1 MLALLRDN
9 ALLLLF
15 VVAAIG
21 YVLGRVRV
29 AGVGLGV
36 AAVLFAGLAIGALD
50 RELKLPEI
58 VQQLGLVVFVYTVG
72 VSSGPGFFAAFRRRG
87 LRDNGLA
94 LGAIVVGAA
103 LAAALGHLAA
113 LRPGVLVGA
122 FTGALTNTP
131 ALAGV
136 VEALRRAGA
145 DESRLADPVVGYSV
159 AYPMGVLGLL
169 AAMVVAKRL
178 RPSEDAP
185 PESVAAPTTLVTL
198 TARVTRE
205 EATRAPAQAWL
216 RDERVRVLLGRVKR
230 AGAVRVVS
238 DELVLELGDLVSVVG
253 GDRHVR
259 AAIALLGE
267 LSDERLELDR
277 TVLDF
282 RRVFVSNPKVAGLTL
297 LELALP
303 ARFGAI
309 VTRVRRGDV
318 ELLPDR
324 DTVIELGD
332 RVRVVAPRE
341 RMEEISKFLGDSY
354 SAVSEIDVVTFGL
367 GIALG
372 LLVGAVP
379 IPTFVGPT
387 FKLGIAGGP
396 LVVGL
401 LLGKQE
407 RTGPLVWSQ
416 PFSASLTLR
425 QLGLVLFLA
434 GVGTRSG
441 YAFVET
447 LKGGGGLAIFAVGAG
462 VTFTVALAVAFV
474 GRRVLGIGE
483 GALAGMM
490 AGIHTQ
496 PAALAFATEQH
507 KDGTPAVGYATVF
520 PLATIAKIVVAQVL
534 IATLSR

>member
-1 MLALLRDN
+1 MLPLLRDSP
-9 ALLLLF
+9 LLLLF
-15 VVAAIG
+15 VVAALG
-21 YVLGRVRV
+21 YLLGRVRV
-29 AGVGLGV
+29 GGVGLGV

-50 RELKLPEI
+50 RELKLPEV
-58 VQQLGLVVFVYTVG
+58 VQQLGLVIFVYTVG
-72 VSSGPGFFAAFRRRG
+72 VSSGTGFFAAFKRRG

-94 LGAIVVGAA
+94 LGAIVGGAG
-103 LAAALGHLAA
+103 LAAALGHAA
-113 LRPGVLVGA
+113 SLRPGVIVGA

-131 ALAGV
+131 ALAGAV
-136 VEALRRAGA
+136 DALRRSGA
-145 DESRLADPVVGYSV
+145 DESSLVDPVVGYSV

-169 AAMVVAKRL
+169 AAMVVARRL
-178 RPSEDAP
+178 RPSDDAP
-185 PESVAAPTTLVTL
+185 PESTAAPTAITTL
-198 TARVTRE
+198 TARVTSDA
-205 EATRAPAQAWL
+205 ATRSPALEWL
-216 RDERVRVLLGRVKR
+216 RAQRVRVVLGRVKR
-230 AGAVRVVS
+230 GETVRVACE
-238 DELVLELGDLVSVVG
+238 DLVLEAGDLVSVVG
-253 GDRHVR
+253 GERHVR
-259 AAIALLGE
+259 AAVALLGE
-267 LSDERLELDR
+267 ASDERLELDR

-282 RRVFVSNPKVAGLTL
+282 RRVVVSNHAAAGSTL

-303 ARFGAI
+303 ARFGAL

-324 DTVIELGD
+324 GTVLELGD

-341 RMEEISKFLGDSY
+341 RMDEVSRFLGDSY
-354 SAVSEIDVVTFGL
+354 SAVSEVDVVTFGL

-372 LLVGAVP
+372 LLLGALP
-379 IPTFVGPT
+379 IPTFVGPA

-396 LVVGL
+396 LIVGL
-401 LLGKQE
+401 LLGKLE

-416 PFSASLTLR
+416 PFSASITLR

-447 LKGGGGLAIFAVGAG
+447 LKGGGGLAIFAVGAA
-462 VTFTVALAVAFV
+462 VTFVVALGTAIV
-474 GRRVLGIGE
+474 GRRVLGIGP

-496 PAALAFATEQH
+496 PAALAFAAEQH
-507 KDGTPAVGYATVF
+507 KDGAPTVGYATVF

-534 IATLSR
+534 VAILSR